1 MPAAAGN
8 QRQARLHLLGRELPD
23 ADADGLAVDHRLI
36 KQGPAIGIEVMP
48 LGPTAA
54 MGQLDRPHPAELDL
68 LRRAIDDPAQAGQ
81 IQLGSR
87 S

>member
-1 MPAAAGN
+1 MPACTFWEGN
-8 QRQARLHLLGRELPD
+8 TD